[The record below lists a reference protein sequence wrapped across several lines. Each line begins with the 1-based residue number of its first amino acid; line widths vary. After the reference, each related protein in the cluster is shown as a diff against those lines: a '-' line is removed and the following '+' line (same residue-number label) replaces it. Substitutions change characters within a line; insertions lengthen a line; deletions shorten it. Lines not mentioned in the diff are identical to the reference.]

1 MTQYEEIMELL
12 PSQFRDKPK
21 LNDILKAASTQI
33 EEMIEMFEAV
43 DALTIDTAT
52 GKNLDMIGDIVNLSR
67 MDTFALLNN
76 SNLEITDDIY
86 RRCLKF
92 KIVYNNTDA
101 TYSDIMKG
109 LKLLWPDVDV
119 EYSETPE
126 EPATIKI
133 RLNGVDLDDPDPA
146 ATAPFIISPD
156 GVQVILTNS
165 FSHHTDTVDL
175 ESFGNEMLVYDSFVL
190 HDGVFSFDGSRV
202 FGPIT
207 TTTNL

>member
-21 LNDILKAASTQI
+21 LNAILKAASTQI

-76 SNLEITDDIY
+76 SNIEITDDIY

-119 EYSETPE
+119 EYSETPA

-190 HDGVFSFDGSRV
+190 HDGVYSFDGSRV

-207 TTTNL
+207 TTANL